1 LQPELS
7 EPLRQAKVTALTATG
22 APVVASAN
30 IGCISHL
37 QAGMSQPVKHWIELI
52 DEAISQGADVR

>member
-1 LQPELS
+1 
-7 EPLRQAKVTALTATG
+7 
-22 APVVASAN
+22 VVASAN

>member
-1 LQPELS
+1 
-7 EPLRQAKVTALTATG
+7 
-22 APVVASAN
+22 
-30 IGCISHL
+30 L

>member
-1 LQPELS
+1 
-7 EPLRQAKVTALTATG
+7 
-22 APVVASAN
+22 VVASAN

-37 QAGMSQPVKHWIELI
+37 QGGMSQPVKHWIELI